1 MDHTIALIKQ
11 SHEGD
16 EKARIQ
22 LVEENVG
29 LVWCVVKR
37 FYGRGQDPEDLF
49 QIGSIGLLKAI
60 DKFDLNYDVRFSTYA
75 VPLIS
80 GEIRR
85 FLRND
90 GLVKVS
96 RTLKENGYRI
106 SQASEA
112 IQEQTGR
119 EATLSE
125 ISEYTGLDAE
135 EIAEAL
141 DANAEVE
148 SISGRISGKDGDT
161 MSLEEKVGVHDE
173 TEKEGILNRIVLEQA
188 FRQLDEREQEL
199 IRLRYFE
206 EKTQTETA
214 KALHTNQV
222 QISRMEKKILL
233 KMRGKM
239 VS

>member
-29 LVWCVVKR
+29 LIWCVVKR

-85 FLRND
+85 FLRDD

-106 SQASEA
+106 SQAAES
-112 IQEQTGR
+112 IQEKTGR
-119 EATLSE
+119 EATLNE
-125 ISEYTGLDAE
+125 ISEYTGLSLE

-148 SISGRISGKDGDT
+148 SISKGTSGKDENEL
-161 MSLEEKVGVHDE
+161 SLEEKVGIQDE
-173 TEKEGILNRIVLEQA
+173 SEKEGILNRMVLEQA
-188 FRQLDEREQEL
+188 LSQLSEREQEI

-214 KALHTNQV
+214 KILDTNQV
-222 QISRMEKKILL
+222 QISRMEKKILR
-233 KMRGKM
+233 KMREKM

>member
-85 FLRND
+85 FLRDD

-119 EATLSE
+119 EATLLE
-125 ISEYTGLDAE
+125 ISEYTGLEVE

-148 SISGRISGKDGDT
+148 SISKGISGKDGDEL
-161 MSLEEKVGVHDE
+161 SLEEKVGVQDE
-173 TEKEGILNRIVLEQA
+173 SEKEGILNRIVLEQA
-188 FRQLDEREQEL
+188 LMQLDEREQEL

-233 KMRGKM
+233 KMREKM

>member
-214 KALHTNQV
+214 KVLHTNQV